1 MFEKEGEMAGLDI
14 DLGCSDED
22 RLEAN
27 AFSPDI
33 SVRSGFCALA
43 DGADS

>member
-1 MFEKEGEMAGLDI
+1 MAGLDI

-27 AFSPDI
+27 AFRPDV
-33 SVRSGFCALA
+33 SVRCGLGALA
-43 DGADS
+43 DRADS